1 MAELINCPNCDSIFV
16 KSQFRDVCEKCWKE
30 EEKAYETV
38 YNFMRKRENRA
49 ATMKQVVEA
58 TEVEE
63 ELILKFVKTGRLKL
77 TQFPNLGYPCDKC
90 GSIIRSGKI
99 CDKCTEELRK
109 DLNIH
114 SAEEERRKEI
124 EKRDKQATYFAVD
137 EKFRRRGK

>member
-1 MAELINCPNCDSIFV
+1 MAELTNCLKCDSIFV
-16 KSQFRDVCEKCWKE
+16 KNKFRDVCEKCWKE

-58 TEVEE
+58 TDVEE

-90 GSIIRSGKI
+90 GAIIRSGKI

-109 DLNIH
+109 DLHIH

-124 EKRDKQATYFAVD
+124 EKRDRQATYFAVD